1 MQQHNKT
8 QRYLKKCEIDSVFAR
23 VRFDCSQLKPLSL
36 CGCRAAL
43 CDHSTAGSISSY
55 RITVTNVSLQRNAR
69 WSQYLCA
76 ILTFNKRAGH
86 SEHCKS
92 MWFYP
97 PPMKPYWTEQLVT
110 SNLLPTVFLLFSVS
124 TTSVSPMLAFNLFFV
139 VPQSSLCDRYHVCI
153 SDIMGRRSAALR
165 DWHFN
170 CYPHALFTARLN
182 V

>member
-1 MQQHNKT
+1 MGLNWHIRREIDHNLKYIASGSQYHPMQQHNKT

-36 CGCRAAL
+36 CDCRGALYDHGTVGCF
-43 CDHSTAGSISSY
+43 SSY

-86 SEHCKS
+86 SEQCKS

-97 PPMKPYWTEQLVT
+97 PPIKPYWTEQFVT
-110 SNLLPTVFLLFSVS
+110 SNLLPTVFLVFSVS
-124 TTSVSPMLAFNLFFV
+124 TTSVSPMLAFSLFFV
-139 VPQSSLCDRYHVCI
+139 VS
-153 SDIMGRRSAALR
+153 
-165 DWHFN
+165 
-170 CYPHALFTARLN
+170 
-182 V
+182 

>member
-1 MQQHNKT
+1 MGLNWHIKREIDHNLKYIASGTQYQPMQQHNKT

-36 CGCRAAL
+36 CDCRGALYDHGTVGCF
-43 CDHSTAGSISSY
+43 SSY

-86 SEHCKS
+86 SEQCKS

-97 PPMKPYWTEQLVT
+97 LPSNRIELNNWWLQTSFQL
-110 SNLLPTVFLLFSVS
+110 
-124 TTSVSPMLAFNLFFV
+124 
-139 VPQSSLCDRYHVCI
+139 SSSSFPSQQRQFHQC
-153 SDIMGRRSAALR
+153 
-165 DWHFN
+165 
-170 CYPHALFTARLN
+170 
-182 V
+182 